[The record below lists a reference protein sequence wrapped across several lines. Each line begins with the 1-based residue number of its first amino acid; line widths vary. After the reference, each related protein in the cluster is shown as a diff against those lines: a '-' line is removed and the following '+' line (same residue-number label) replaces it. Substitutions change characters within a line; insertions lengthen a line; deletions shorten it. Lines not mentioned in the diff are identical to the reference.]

1 MSQHSLC
8 SLYNIMDSFNE
19 MHGFCYEFQ
28 ATVSATVCYSITAD
42 QISPLVGSVF
52 VDVNF
57 MTMLRSR
64 ENILNFFSSV
74 KSTLTKS
81 RIIVNM
87 QNYRTTL
94 HTPDY

>member
-1 MSQHSLC
+1 
-8 SLYNIMDSFNE
+8 MDSFNE

-57 MTMLRSR
+57 MTRDQGK
-64 ENILNFFSSV
+64 IFIISSLLSKV
-74 KSTLTKS
+74 L
-81 RIIVNM
+81 
-87 QNYRTTL
+87 
-94 HTPDY
+94 